1 MTGSELSP
9 CPSKDQL
16 TACQLQK
23 KTAGRT
29 GRELAAHGLSS
40 RNPNQL
46 TEEEGLTGRGMALA
60 AEQDGV
66 ILGDKG
72 QGKLYRKSCCSGE
85 ASAGSEWEP
94 KRCAGLETFLWC

>member
-1 MTGSELSP
+1 
-9 CPSKDQL
+9 
-16 TACQLQK
+16 
-23 KTAGRT
+23 
-29 GRELAAHGLSS
+29 
-40 RNPNQL
+40 
-46 TEEEGLTGRGMALA
+46 MALA

-94 KRCAGLETFLWC
+94 KRGFWIQLACYLHVRGKNLCLTYVQKYVQPVSEDKVT